1 MATLLTPSEAAKRV
15 GVSPVTIHTW
25 VRVGKLPAATETGP
39 KGGVRLYES
48 DIARLGWH
56 GELNA
61 RRCEAQR
68 ERRKREQVTV

>member
-1 MATLLTPSEAAKRV
+1 
-15 GVSPVTIHTW
+15 
-25 VRVGKLPAATETGP
+25 
-39 KGGVRLYES
+39 VRLYES

-68 ERRKREQVTV
+68 ERRKREKVTV